1 MKSAKTFSLATLLT
15 AGIVLYGAI
24 CFSGYANAAS
34 NKEADRAAA
43 EKAAAEKQLQTTF
56 SNYKITG
63 FYESPIPGI
72 YEIHAGSQVHYYAKE
87 QNILIFGALYSSAG
101 ENLTE
106 ASKQKAVMS
115 RIGSLPLKSAIPVS
129 KGKIK
134 LTEITNPDCG
144 YCKKYEQW
152 IIKMSETYSIERKIV
167 FMENENFPQATS
179 KIKSVV
185 CAKDQAKAYHQM
197 MANGVL
203 ENNSD
208 CSKASGI
215 LQQHKEIIEGL
226 GVQGT
231 PSFLLPDGS
240 VIVGFKPM
248 ELENYFL
255 KTIKLQ
261 N

>member
-1 MKSAKTFSLATLLT
+1 MKSAKTFSLATLLA
-15 AGIVLYGAI
+15 AGIFLYGAI
-24 CFSGYANAAS
+24 CFAANAAS
-34 NKEADRAAA
+34 FDEA
-43 EKAAAEKQLQTTF
+43 EKAAAEKQLQATF

-87 QNILIFGALYSSAG
+87 QNILIFGQLYSAAG
-101 ENLTE
+101 VNLTE

-115 RIGSLPLKSAIPVS
+115 RIGSLPLKSAIQVS
-129 KGKIK
+129 KGKIP
-134 LTEITNPDCG
+134 LIEISNPDCG

-152 IIKMSETYSIERKIV
+152 ITKMSETYSIERKVV
-167 FMENENFPQATS
+167 FMDTDMFPQAAP
-179 KIKSVV
+179 KIKAVI

-197 MANGVL
+197 MTGGASQKD
-203 ENNSD
+203 SD
-208 CSKASGI
+208 CSKAKNI
-215 LQQHKEIIEGL
+215 LQQHKDITEGL

-240 VIVGFKPM
+240 VIVGFKPT

-255 KTIKLQ
+255 KTIKSQ
-261 N
+261 K